1 MEEFVRVLKEGT
13 LWLAFLVVATAFCYG
28 VAAVASVVCSLL

>member
-1 MEEFVRVLKEGT
+1 MDKFVRVLKEGA

-28 VAAVASVVCSLL
+28 VSAVVSVVCEVL